1 MYLKLGRRVSM
12 SKMGSLVLAMQE
24 ELDIV
29 MDPSFSFHPSELGMT
44 RFEIMAKTL
53 TSQGFYTTASDCEA
67 FAEQQRELDMA
78 PI

>member
-1 MYLKLGRRVSM
+1 M

-24 ELDIV
+24 ELEIH

-44 RFEIMAKTL
+44 RFEIMARTL
-53 TSQGFYTTASDCEA
+53 SSQGFYTTASDCEA
-67 FAEQQRELDMA
+67 FAEQQRLEEFN

>member
-1 MYLKLGRRVSM
+1 MYLKHGVRVLM

-24 ELDIV
+24 ELEIH

-44 RFEIMAKTL
+44 RYEIMAKTL
-53 TSQGFYTTASDCEA
+53 TSQGFYCSARDCEQ
-67 FAEQQRELDMA
+67 FAVQQQEWERN